1 MSSAYRFPSG
11 CIFVLFC
18 VTVVHTLAVNCCF
31 YVLFVLGSVGTPGKP
46 LLLVFVIIIMA
57 GGNGDRIWNMME
69 LTKDQYEMR
78 VTVWLVP

>member
-1 MSSAYRFPSG
+1 MRD
-11 CIFVLFC
+11 
-18 VTVVHTLAVNCCF
+18 
-31 YVLFVLGSVGTPGKP
+31 LGSPIRDQTQAPAWRHSVLTAAPPGKP

-78 VTVWLVP
+78 VIVWLVP